1 MAGRPSGQF
10 VVVLVTCPRTVV
22 ARKLAAALVQHRVAA
37 CVNVVPRVESFF
49 RWQGKI
55 ERASEAL
62 LVIKTRKERFKA
74 LRRRVLSL
82 HPYEVPEIIALPVI
96 AGHRP
101 YLTWVAASVSGKDAR
116 DA

>member
-1 MAGRPSGQF
+1 MAR
-10 VVVLVTCPRTVV
+10 R
-22 ARKLAAALVQHRVAA
+22 LAAALVRHRVAA

-62 LVIKTRKERFKA
+62 LVIKTRQERFEA

-82 HPYEVPEIIALPVI
+82 HPYEVPEIIALPLV

-101 YLTWVAASVSGKDAR
+101 YLDWVGASVSGKDTR